1 ENSVQDMNFITKNQ
15 NDKCHFF
22 IIEYTLL
29 KLSFVL
35 YQKLS
40 KFVLI
45 VNILW
50 LRDNNCKVWKSQK

>member
-1 ENSVQDMNFITKNQ
+1 VQDMNFITKNQ

-22 IIEYTLL
+22 LIEYTLR
-29 KLSFVL
+29 KLPFVL

-40 KFVLI
+40 KFVLV

-50 LRDNNCKVWKSQK
+50 FRDNNYKAWKNPK

>member
-1 ENSVQDMNFITKNQ
+1 MQGMNFITKNQ
-15 NDKCHFF
+15 NDKYHFF
-22 IIEYTLL
+22 IIEHTLR